1 MKNIISAKE
10 LISKLEKNDNLVVI
24 DCRFDLINRTYG
36 IDSYKKG
43 HIKGSFILDIDKD
56 LSSPTKEH
64 GGKNPLQDPLIL
76 KEKLEK
82 MGVDNDTTIVTYDD
96 GDLNGAC
103 RLFFQLKHLGLK
115 NVYVLDGGITSF
127 VKEGGELEEKVNIPS
142 CTSKE
147 IRPNINNGLV
157 VPMEY
162 VKSKLY
168 KKDTVIIDCRANERY
183 QGLVEP
189 AYSKAGHIPS
199 AKNLVVPM
207 EYVKSKLYKK
217 DTVIIDCRANERY
230 QGLVEPA
237 YSKAGHIPSAK
248 NYFCKDLIKSD
259 FENGSLKDIEFL
271 KKFFKDLNNYDE
283 VILSCGSGI
292 SACVNSL
299 ALRELDIPHKIYI
312 GSFSDWI
319 SYDDN
324 EIKTGQE

>member
-10 LISKLEKNDNLVVI
+10 LISKLEQNDNLVII

-43 HIKGSFILDIDKD
+43 HIKGSFILDIDND

-64 GGKNPLQDPLIL
+64 GGKNPLQDPFIL

-127 VKEGGELEEKVNIPS
+127 INEGGELEEKVNIPN
-142 CTSKE
+142 CIGKE
-147 IRPNINNGLV
+147 IKPNIN
-157 VPMEY
+157 
-162 VKSKLY
+162 
-168 KKDTVIIDCRANERY
+168 DD
-183 QGLVEP
+183 
-189 AYSKAGHIPS
+189 
-199 AKNLVVPM
+199 LVVPM

-248 NYFCKDLIKSD
+248 NYFCKDLIKSN

-271 KKFFKDLNNYDE
+271 KDFFKDLNTYDE

-299 ALRELDIPHKIYI
+299 ALRELDIPHKIYV

>member
-10 LISKLEKNDNLVVI
+10 LISKLEKNANLVVI

-199 AKNLVVPM
+199 AKN
-207 EYVKSKLYKK
+207 
-217 DTVIIDCRANERY
+217 
-230 QGLVEPA
+230 
-237 YSKAGHIPSAK
+237 
-248 NYFCKDLIKSD
+248 YFCKDLIKSD

>member
-10 LISKLEKNDNLVVI
+10 LISKLEQNDNLVII

-64 GGKNPLQDPLIL
+64 GGKNPLQDPFIL

-82 MGVDNDTTIVTYDD
+82 MGVDNDTTIVAYDD

-115 NVYVLDGGITSF
+115 KVYVLDGGITSF
-127 VKEGGELEEKVNIPS
+127 VNEGGELEEKINIPN
-142 CTSKE
+142 CTGKE
-147 IRPNINNGLV
+147 IKPNIN
-157 VPMEY
+157 
-162 VKSKLY
+162 
-168 KKDTVIIDCRANERY
+168 DD
-183 QGLVEP
+183 
-189 AYSKAGHIPS
+189 
-199 AKNLVVPM
+199 LVVPM

-248 NYFCKDLIKSD
+248 NYFCKDLIKSN
-259 FENGSLKDIEFL
+259 FENGSLKDMEFL
-271 KKFFKDLNNYDE
+271 KDFFKDLNTYDE

-299 ALRELDIPHKIYI
+299 ALRELDIPHKIYV

>member
-10 LISKLEKNDNLVVI
+10 LISKLEQNDNLVII

-64 GGKNPLQDPLIL
+64 GGKNPLQDPFIL

-115 NVYVLDGGITSF
+115 KVYVLDGGITSF
-127 VKEGGELEEKVNIPS
+127 VNEGGKLEEKINIPN
-142 CTSKE
+142 CTGKE
-147 IRPNINNGLV
+147 IKPNINDDLV

-189 AYSKAGHIPS
+189 AY
-199 AKNLVVPM
+199 L
-207 EYVKSKLYKK
+207 
-217 DTVIIDCRANERY
+217 
-230 QGLVEPA
+230 
-237 YSKAGHIPSAK
+237 KAGHIPSAK
-248 NYFCKDLIKSD
+248 NYFCKDLIKSN
-259 FENGSLKDIEFL
+259 FENGSLKDMEFL
-271 KKFFKDLNNYDE
+271 KDFFKDLNTYDE

-299 ALRELDIPHKIYI
+299 ALRELDIPHKIYV

>member
-10 LISKLEKNDNLVVI
+10 LISKLEHNDNLVVI

-64 GGKNPLQDPLIL
+64 GGKNPLQDPFIL

-82 MGVDNDTTIVTYDD
+82 MGVDNYTTIVAYDD

-103 RLFFQLKHLGLK
+103 RLFFQLKHLGLE
-115 NVYVLDGGITSF
+115 NVYVLDGGITAF
-127 VKEGGELEEKVNIPS
+127 VKEGGELEEKINIPN
-142 CTSKE
+142 CTDKT
-147 IRPNINNGLV
+147 IKPNVNDSLV

-168 KKDTVIIDCRANERY
+168 D
-183 QGLVEP
+183 
-189 AYSKAGHIPS
+189 
-199 AKNLVVPM
+199 KN
-207 EYVKSKLYKK
+207 
-217 DTVIIDCRANERY
+217 TVIIDCRANERY

-248 NYFCKDLIKSD
+248 NYFCKDLIKGD
-259 FENGSLKDIEFL
+259 FENGSLKDTEFL
-271 KKFFKDLNNYDE
+271 KDFFKDLNNYE
-283 VILSCGSGI
+283 EIILSCGSGI

-299 ALRELDIPHKIYI
+299 ALRELNMPHKIYV

-324 EIKTGQE
+324 EVKTGQE

>member
-10 LISKLEKNDNLVVI
+10 LISKLEQNDNLVII

-56 LSSPTKEH
+56 LSSPAKEH

-103 RLFFQLKHLGLK
+103 RLFFQLKHLGLN

-127 VKEGGELEEKVNIPS
+127 VKEGGELEEKVNIPN
-142 CTSKE
+142 CTGKE
-147 IRPNINNGLV
+147 IKPNINDDLV

-168 KKDTVIIDCRANERY
+168 KEDTVIIDCRANERY
-183 QGLVEP
+183 QGL
-189 AYSKAGHIPS
+189 I
-199 AKNLVVPM
+199 
-207 EYVKSKLYKK
+207 
-217 DTVIIDCRANERY
+217 
-230 QGLVEPA
+230 EPA

-248 NYFCKDLIKSD
+248 NYFCKDLIKND
-259 FENGSLKDIEFL
+259 FENGSLKDIRFL
-271 KKFFKDLNNYDE
+271 KDFFKDLNNYDE

>member
-199 AKNLVVPM
+199 AKN
-207 EYVKSKLYKK
+207 
-217 DTVIIDCRANERY
+217 
-230 QGLVEPA
+230 
-237 YSKAGHIPSAK
+237 
-248 NYFCKDLIKSD
+248 YFCKDLIKSD

>member
-10 LISKLEKNDNLVVI
+10 LISKLEQNDNLVII

-64 GGKNPLQDPLIL
+64 GGKNPLQDPFIL

-127 VKEGGELEEKVNIPS
+127 VKEGGELEERVNIPN
-142 CTSKE
+142 CTGKE
-147 IRPNINNGLV
+147 INPDINDDLV

-168 KKDTVIIDCRANERY
+168 KKDT
-183 QGLVEP
+183 
-189 AYSKAGHIPS
+189 
-199 AKNLVVPM
+199 M
-207 EYVKSKLYKK
+207 
-217 DTVIIDCRANERY
+217 IIDCRANERY

-248 NYFCKDLIKSD
+248 NYFCKDLIKSS
-259 FENGSLKDIEFL
+259 FENGSLKDMEFL
-271 KKFFKDLNNYDE
+271 KDFFKDLNTYDE

-299 ALRELDIPHKIYI
+299 ALRELDIPHKIYV

>member
-142 CTSKE
+142 CTGKE
-147 IRPNINNGLV
+147 IRPNINN
-157 VPMEY
+157 
-162 VKSKLY
+162 
-168 KKDTVIIDCRANERY
+168 D
-183 QGLVEP
+183 
-189 AYSKAGHIPS
+189 
-199 AKNLVVPM
+199 LVVPM

-271 KKFFKDLNNYDE
+271 KKFFK
-283 VILSCGSGI
+283 
-292 SACVNSL
+292 
-299 ALRELDIPHKIYI
+299 EL
-312 GSFSDWI
+312 
-319 SYDDN
+319 
-324 EIKTGQE
+324 ER

>member
-147 IRPNINNGLV
+147 IRPNINN
-157 VPMEY
+157 
-162 VKSKLY
+162 
-168 KKDTVIIDCRANERY
+168 D
-183 QGLVEP
+183 
-189 AYSKAGHIPS
+189 
-199 AKNLVVPM
+199 LVVPM

>member
-10 LISKLEKNDNLVVI
+10 LISKLEQNDNLVII

-103 RLFFQLKHLGLK
+103 RLFFQLKHLGLN

-127 VKEGGELEEKVNIPS
+127 VKEGGELEEKVNIPN
-142 CTSKE
+142 CTGKE
-147 IRPNINNGLV
+147 IKPNINDDLV

-168 KKDTVIIDCRANERY
+168 KEDTVIIDCRANERY
-183 QGLVEP
+183 QGL
-189 AYSKAGHIPS
+189 I
-199 AKNLVVPM
+199 
-207 EYVKSKLYKK
+207 
-217 DTVIIDCRANERY
+217 
-230 QGLVEPA
+230 EPA

-248 NYFCKDLIKSD
+248 NYFCKDLIKND
-259 FENGSLKDIEFL
+259 FENGSLKDIKFL
-271 KKFFKDLNNYDE
+271 KDFFKDLNNYDE

>member
-1 MKNIISAKE
+1 MISAKE

-147 IRPNINNGLV
+147 IRPNINN
-157 VPMEY
+157 
-162 VKSKLY
+162 
-168 KKDTVIIDCRANERY
+168 D
-183 QGLVEP
+183 
-189 AYSKAGHIPS
+189 
-199 AKNLVVPM
+199 LVVPM

>member
-10 LISKLEKNDNLVVI
+10 LISKLEQNDNLVII

-43 HIKGSFILDIDKD
+43 HIKGSFILDIDRD

-64 GGKNPLQDPLIL
+64 GGKNPLQDPFIL

-115 NVYVLDGGITSF
+115 KVYVLDGGITSF
-127 VKEGGELEEKVNIPS
+127 VNEGGELEEKINIPN
-142 CTSKE
+142 CTGKE
-147 IRPNINNGLV
+147 IKPNIN
-157 VPMEY
+157 
-162 VKSKLY
+162 
-168 KKDTVIIDCRANERY
+168 DD
-183 QGLVEP
+183 
-189 AYSKAGHIPS
+189 
-199 AKNLVVPM
+199 LVVPM

-248 NYFCKDLIKSD
+248 NYFCKDLIKSN
-259 FENGSLKDIEFL
+259 FENGSLKDMEFL
-271 KKFFKDLNNYDE
+271 KDFFKDLNTYDE

-299 ALRELDIPHKIYI
+299 ALRELDIPHKIYV

>member
-147 IRPNINNGLV
+147 IRPNINN
-157 VPMEY
+157 
-162 VKSKLY
+162 
-168 KKDTVIIDCRANERY
+168 D
-183 QGLVEP
+183 
-189 AYSKAGHIPS
+189 
-199 AKNLVVPM
+199 LVVPM

-271 KKFFKDLNNYDE
+271 KKFFKYLNNYDE

>member
-10 LISKLEKNDNLVVI
+10 LISKLEQNDNLVVI

-64 GGKNPLQDPLIL
+64 GGKNPLQDPFIL

-127 VKEGGELEEKVNIPS
+127 VKEGGELEEKVNIPN
-142 CTSKE
+142 CTGKE
-147 IRPNINNGLV
+147 INPNINDDLV

-168 KKDTVIIDCRANERY
+168 KKDTI
-183 QGLVEP
+183 
-189 AYSKAGHIPS
+189 
-199 AKNLVVPM
+199 
-207 EYVKSKLYKK
+207 
-217 DTVIIDCRANERY
+217 IIDCRANERY

-248 NYFCKDLIKSD
+248 NYFCKDLIKNS
-259 FENGSLKDIEFL
+259 FEDGSLKDMEFL
-271 KKFFKDLNNYDE
+271 KDFFKDLNTYDE

-299 ALRELDIPHKIYI
+299 ALREIDIPHKIYV

>member
-10 LISKLEKNDNLVVI
+10 LISKLEQNDNLVVI

-64 GGKNPLQDPLIL
+64 GGKNPLQDPFIL

-127 VKEGGELEEKVNIPS
+127 VKEGGELEEKVNIPN
-142 CTSKE
+142 CTGKE
-147 IRPNINNGLV
+147 INPNINDDLV

-168 KKDTVIIDCRANERY
+168 KKDTI
-183 QGLVEP
+183 
-189 AYSKAGHIPS
+189 
-199 AKNLVVPM
+199 
-207 EYVKSKLYKK
+207 
-217 DTVIIDCRANERY
+217 IIDCRANERY

-248 NYFCKDLIKSD
+248 NYFCKDLIKSS
-259 FENGSLKDIEFL
+259 FEDGSLKDMEFL
-271 KKFFKDLNNYDE
+271 KDFFKDLNTYDE

-299 ALRELDIPHKIYI
+299 ALRELDIPHKIYV

>member
-10 LISKLEKNDNLVVI
+10 LISKLEQNDNLVII

-103 RLFFQLKHLGLK
+103 RLFFQLKHLGLN

-127 VKEGGELEEKVNIPS
+127 VKEGGELEEKVNIPN
-142 CTSKE
+142 CTGKE
-147 IRPNINNGLV
+147 IKPNINDDLV

-168 KKDTVIIDCRANERY
+168 KEDTVIIDCRANERY
-183 QGLVEP
+183 QGL
-189 AYSKAGHIPS
+189 I
-199 AKNLVVPM
+199 
-207 EYVKSKLYKK
+207 
-217 DTVIIDCRANERY
+217 
-230 QGLVEPA
+230 EPA

-248 NYFCKDLIKSD
+248 NYFCKDLIKND
-259 FENGSLKDIEFL
+259 FENGSLKDIRFL
-271 KKFFKDLNNYDE
+271 KDFFKDLNNYDE

>member
-10 LISKLEKNDNLVVI
+10 LISKLEQNDNLVII

-64 GGKNPLQDPLIL
+64 GGKNPLQDPFIL

-115 NVYVLDGGITSF
+115 KVYVLDGGITSF
-127 VKEGGELEEKVNIPS
+127 VNEGGELEEKINIPN
-142 CTSKE
+142 CTGKE
-147 IRPNINNGLV
+147 IKPNIN
-157 VPMEY
+157 
-162 VKSKLY
+162 
-168 KKDTVIIDCRANERY
+168 DD
-183 QGLVEP
+183 
-189 AYSKAGHIPS
+189 
-199 AKNLVVPM
+199 LVVPM

-248 NYFCKDLIKSD
+248 NYFCKDLIKSN
-259 FENGSLKDIEFL
+259 FENGSLKDMEFL
-271 KKFFKDLNNYDE
+271 KDFFKDLNTYDE

-299 ALRELDIPHKIYI
+299 ALRELDIPHKIYV

>member
-10 LISKLEKNDNLVVI
+10 LISKLEQNDNLVII

-64 GGKNPLQDPLIL
+64 GGKNPLQDPFIL

-82 MGVDNDTTIVTYDD
+82 MGIDNDTTIVTYDD

-127 VKEGGELEEKVNIPS
+127 VNEGGELEEKINIPN
-142 CTSKE
+142 CTGKE
-147 IRPNINNGLV
+147 IKPNINADLV

-168 KKDTVIIDCRANERY
+168 KEDTVIIDCRANERY

-189 AYSKAGHIPS
+189 AYSKAGHIP
-199 AKNLVVPM
+199 
-207 EYVKSKLYKK
+207 
-217 DTVIIDCRANERY
+217 
-230 QGLVEPA
+230 G
-237 YSKAGHIPSAK
+237 AK

-259 FENGSLKDIEFL
+259 FENGSLKDMNFL
-271 KKFFKDLNNYDE
+271 KDFFKDLNNYDE

-299 ALRELDIPHKIYI
+299 ALRELDIPHKIYV

>member
-1 MKNIISAKE
+1 
-10 LISKLEKNDNLVVI
+10 DNLVVI

-142 CTSKE
+142 CTGKE
-147 IRPNINNGLV
+147 IRPNINN
-157 VPMEY
+157 
-162 VKSKLY
+162 
-168 KKDTVIIDCRANERY
+168 D
-183 QGLVEP
+183 
-189 AYSKAGHIPS
+189 
-199 AKNLVVPM
+199 LVVPM

>member
-10 LISKLEKNDNLVVI
+10 LISKLEQNDNLVII

-56 LSSPTKEH
+56 LSFPTKEH
-64 GGKNPLQDPLIL
+64 GGKNPLQDPFIL

-115 NVYVLDGGITSF
+115 KVYVLDGGITSF
-127 VKEGGELEEKVNIPS
+127 VNEGGELEEKINIPN
-142 CTSKE
+142 CTGKE
-147 IRPNINNGLV
+147 IKPNIN
-157 VPMEY
+157 
-162 VKSKLY
+162 
-168 KKDTVIIDCRANERY
+168 DD
-183 QGLVEP
+183 
-189 AYSKAGHIPS
+189 
-199 AKNLVVPM
+199 LVVPM

-248 NYFCKDLIKSD
+248 NYFCKDLIKSN
-259 FENGSLKDIEFL
+259 FENGSLKDMEFL
-271 KKFFKDLNNYDE
+271 KDFFKDLNTYDE

-299 ALRELDIPHKIYI
+299 ALRELDIPHKIYV

>member
-142 CTSKE
+142 CTGKE
-147 IRPNINNGLV
+147 IRPNINNG
-157 VPMEY
+157 
-162 VKSKLY
+162 
-168 KKDTVIIDCRANERY
+168 
-183 QGLVEP
+183 
-189 AYSKAGHIPS
+189 
-199 AKNLVVPM
+199 LVVPM

-271 KKFFKDLNNYDE
+271 K
-283 VILSCGSGI
+283 
-292 SACVNSL
+292 NSL
-299 ALRELDIPHKIYI
+299 KI
-312 GSFSDWI
+312 
-319 SYDDN
+319 
-324 EIKTGQE
+324 

>member
-10 LISKLEKNDNLVVI
+10 LISKLEQNDNLVII

-64 GGKNPLQDPLIL
+64 GGKNPLQDPFIL

-127 VKEGGELEEKVNIPS
+127 VKEGGELEEKVNIPN
-142 CTSKE
+142 CTGKE
-147 IRPNINNGLV
+147 INPNINDDLV

-168 KKDTVIIDCRANERY
+168 KKDTI
-183 QGLVEP
+183 
-189 AYSKAGHIPS
+189 
-199 AKNLVVPM
+199 
-207 EYVKSKLYKK
+207 
-217 DTVIIDCRANERY
+217 IIDCRANERY

-248 NYFCKDLIKSD
+248 NYFCKDLIKSS
-259 FENGSLKDIEFL
+259 FEDGSLKDMEFL
-271 KKFFKDLNNYDE
+271 KDFFKDLNTYDE

-299 ALRELDIPHKIYI
+299 ALRELDIPHKIYV

>member
-10 LISKLEKNDNLVVI
+10 LISKLEQNDNLVII

-64 GGKNPLQDPLIL
+64 GGKNPLQDPFIL

-82 MGVDNDTTIVTYDD
+82 MGIDNDTTIVTYDD

-115 NVYVLDGGITSF
+115 NIYVLDGGITSF
-127 VKEGGELEEKVNIPS
+127 VNEGGELEEKINIPN
-142 CTSKE
+142 CTGKE
-147 IRPNINNGLV
+147 IKPNINADLV

-168 KKDTVIIDCRANERY
+168 KEDTVIIDCRANERY

-189 AYSKAGHIPS
+189 AYSKAGHIP
-199 AKNLVVPM
+199 
-207 EYVKSKLYKK
+207 
-217 DTVIIDCRANERY
+217 
-230 QGLVEPA
+230 G
-237 YSKAGHIPSAK
+237 AK

-259 FENGSLKDIEFL
+259 FENGSLKDMNFL
-271 KKFFKDLNNYDE
+271 KDFFKDLNNYDE

-299 ALRELDIPHKIYI
+299 ALRELDIPHKIYV

>member
-142 CTSKE
+142 CTGKE
-147 IRPNINNGLV
+147 IRPNINNDLV

-183 QGLVEP
+183 QGL
-189 AYSKAGHIPS
+189 I
-199 AKNLVVPM
+199 
-207 EYVKSKLYKK
+207 
-217 DTVIIDCRANERY
+217 
-230 QGLVEPA
+230 EPA

>member
-10 LISKLEKNDNLVVI
+10 LISKLEQNNNLVVI

-64 GGKNPLQDPLIL
+64 GGKNPLQDPLTL

-115 NVYVLDGGITSF
+115 NVYVLDGGIASF
-127 VKEGGELEEKVNIPS
+127 VKEGGELEEKVNIPN
-142 CTSKE
+142 CTDKE
-147 IRPNINNGLV
+147 IKPNINN
-157 VPMEY
+157 
-162 VKSKLY
+162 
-168 KKDTVIIDCRANERY
+168 D
-183 QGLVEP
+183 
-189 AYSKAGHIPS
+189 
-199 AKNLVVPM
+199 LVVPM

-271 KKFFKDLNNYDE
+271 KDFFKDLNNYDE

>member
-36 IDSYKKG
+36 IDSYKKV

-199 AKNLVVPM
+199 AKN
-207 EYVKSKLYKK
+207 
-217 DTVIIDCRANERY
+217 
-230 QGLVEPA
+230 
-237 YSKAGHIPSAK
+237 
-248 NYFCKDLIKSD
+248 YFCKDLIKSD

>member
-10 LISKLEKNDNLVVI
+10 LISKLKQNDNLVII

-64 GGKNPLQDPLIL
+64 GGKNPLQDPFIL
-76 KEKLEK
+76 KKKLEK

-127 VKEGGELEEKVNIPS
+127 VKEGGELEEKVNIPN
-142 CTSKE
+142 CTGKE
-147 IRPNINNGLV
+147 INPNINDDLV

-168 KKDTVIIDCRANERY
+168 KKDT
-183 QGLVEP
+183 
-189 AYSKAGHIPS
+189 
-199 AKNLVVPM
+199 M
-207 EYVKSKLYKK
+207 
-217 DTVIIDCRANERY
+217 IIDCRANERY

-248 NYFCKDLIKSD
+248 NYFCKDLIKSS
-259 FENGSLKDIEFL
+259 FENGSLKDMEFL
-271 KKFFKDLNNYDE
+271 KDFFKDLNTYDE

-299 ALRELDIPHKIYI
+299 ALRELDIPHKIYV